1 MKRPRKPFLTVK
13 VVPACVRESSLAA
26 GRRDPHGSRVVP
38 VVHDADRAHREAG
51 GETLR
56 ESALPPRD
64 REEKAVV
71 LSTEEGEAHRV
82 VADEPAELRQARV
95 DGKPG
100 KVQRSRDARG
110 TTETVQVA

>member
-1 MKRPRKPFLTVK
+1 MSGVNEIVTPRAKDAATCSGGSSRPSISMKRARKPFLTVK

-38 VVHDADRAHREAG
+38 VVHDADRTHREAG

-71 LSTEEGEAHRV
+71 LSAEEGEAHR
-82 VADEPAELRQARV
+82 
-95 DGKPG
+95 
-100 KVQRSRDARG
+100 
-110 TTETVQVA
+110 